1 MGINSL
7 TLKHMPMGFNAN
19 TSQRKRFKTP
29 ANVMQKHS
37 AAAVSGLFVACL
49 TINTLIL
56 RKQINFR
63 ASPVQPSTDST

>member
-29 ANVMQKHS
+29 ANVMQKYS
-37 AAAVSGLFVACL
+37 AAAVSGRSMACH
-49 TINTLIL
+49 TINTSIL
-56 RKQINFR
+56 QKQIKLKN
-63 ASPVQPSTDST
+63 SPVQPSTDST